1 MRTFLLLLT
10 FIICLA
16 PSQFSTAKT
25 IELTSENFV
34 LYSEGKEKD
43 AAALLRDLELFRK
56 NIFIVYGVTQRPELV
71 PVHVYI
77 TKNDKS
83 LKKITGTSGFS
94 GQYTT
99 THNGPAFVLNGKK
112 GFGRGAQARHIAL
125 HEYSHHIVAAYTNK
139 NFPLWYNEGFSNYLA
154 TFTYKK
160 GVFRIGDPYDP
171 YGYTLSGKLWMP
183 MTVVLATVHDYPF
196 NIGDN
201 SKVGLQTKHQFYAQ
215 TWLATHYL
223 RNTPQYQ
230 KKIPDYINRLNRGE
244 DSIKAFKA
252 AFDMTPEDFESK
264 LKAYFKANKYIVTQ
278 YESPA
283 QDIPAFSARS
293 LNDQQAALA
302 KLSAMR
308 NFIFN
313 EVRATSVLAAYRA
326 YEANYG
332 ESAQTLAARA
342 DITAL
347 YAKTKADYDAAKVLA
362 LRAVA
367 QDPSN
372 IEAHNIAA
380 LIMVHQYIRNLGS
393 SEAEMKTARRH
404 LAKVLKHDSQIP
416 LANYSYALSYQGDY
430 NPPDNALN
438 AASYALDYYRG
449 KSFMGPNLGLA
460 GILVN
465 GGKFDEALPVIE
477 FIRIWSR
484 EPDMRIA
491 AQSMKKYIKEETR

>member
-1 MRTFLLLLT
+1 
-10 FIICLA
+10 
-16 PSQFSTAKT
+16 
-25 IELTSENFV
+25 
-34 LYSEGKEKD
+34 
-43 AAALLRDLELFRK
+43 
-56 NIFIVYGVTQRPELV
+56 
-71 PVHVYI
+71 
-77 TKNDKS
+77 
-83 LKKITGTSGFS
+83 
-94 GQYTT
+94 
-99 THNGPAFVLNGKK
+99 
-112 GFGRGAQARHIAL
+112 
-125 HEYSHHIVAAYTNK
+125 
-139 NFPLWYNEGFSNYLA
+139 
-154 TFTYKK
+154 
-160 GVFRIGDPYDP
+160 
-171 YGYTLSGKLWMP
+171 

-201 SKVGLQTKHQFYAQ
+201 SKIGLLTKHQFYAQ

-230 KKIPDYINRLNRGE
+230 KKIPDYINRLNKGE

-252 AFDMTPEDFESK
+252 AFGMTPEDFETK

-278 YESPA
+278 YESPP

-308 NFIFN
+308 NFVFN
-313 EVRATSVLAAYRA
+313 ESRATSVLAAYRA
-326 YEANYG
+326 CEASYG

-342 DITAL
+342 DIMAL
-347 YAKTKADYDAAKVLA
+347 FAKTKADYDAAKTLA

-367 QDPSN
+367 KDPSN

-393 SEAEMKTARRH
+393 SEAEMKIARRH
-404 LAKVLKHDSQIP
+404 LAKVLKYDPQIP

-465 GGKFDEALPVIE
+465 GEKFDEALPVIE